1 MRADNILLKPIVT
14 EKTSQLVTKNVY
26 TFQVHGKANKHQVA
40 EIVKNLYNVEV
51 GEVKIVNRKGKVK
64 KVGRRMIPQQK
75 PTKKIAYITLTK
87 GSLAVF
93 PKI

>member
-1 MRADNILLKPIVT
+1 MRIDHIIVKPLVT

-26 TFQVHGKANKHQVA
+26 TFLVHNKATKHQVA
-40 EIVKNLYNVEV
+40 EVIKNLYNVEV
-51 GEVKIVNRKGKVK
+51 GEVKIINRKGKVK
-64 KVGRRMIPQQK
+64 RVGRKAMPVQA
-75 PTKKIAYITLTK
+75 PTKRIAYITLTK